1 MIRQTETECTGVLHV
16 VSLEENC
23 SLRKLFRKQLNLVA
37 VLQSVL
43 QCSEASQMHQLLNAW
58 SSYKACL
65 GNAKLIK
72 GLLKCLCQTFVEVPI
87 FSIRLLEALWT
98 GSWKKLNFDWVQ
110 QWWYLR
116 SSLLFA
122 LLERPLVVQQHPATL
137 HVLLELQLLS
147 GSDFKLWSLLKMI
160 TDRCLA
166 LLRYGQ
172 RARSMFTVCSRVR
185 CVICSSL
192 RCIFVISVFTLALYF

>member
-16 VSLEENC
+16 VSLEEDC
-23 SLRKLFRKQLNLVA
+23 SLRQLFRKQLNLVA

-43 QCSEASQMHQLLNAW
+43 QCAEAPQMHQLLNAW

-72 GLLKCLCQTFVEVPI
+72 GLLKCLCQTFVVEVPI

-110 QWWYLR
+110 KWWYLR
-116 SSLLFA
+116 SLLLFA

-137 HVLLELQLLS
+137 HGVTTAFRQWLQAVKPS
-147 GSDFKLWSLLKMI
+147 QNDHWSL
-160 TDRCLA
+160 
-166 LLRYGQ
+166 
-172 RARSMFTVCSRVR
+172 S
-185 CVICSSL
+185 CSSKIQSKSKIYVY
-192 RCIFVISVFTLALYF
+192 CV